1 MAVST
6 MTSIPGAEGGA
17 PATQDAHGQG
27 IATSVRHRVDIA
39 SMHWYDIASLA
50 IRVAGLPLSLYLW
63 QQNIKQES
71 QLTFLKH
78 AIVAHSQYV
87 SFC

>member
-17 PATQDAHGQG
+17 PATEDTHGEG
-27 IATSVRHRVDIA
+27 IAASVRHRVNIA

-50 IRVAGLPLSLYLW
+50 IRVAGLLLSLYLW
-63 QQNIKQES
+63 QQNFKQES
-71 QLTFLKH
+71 QLTLLKH
-78 AIVAHSQYV
+78 AIVTHSQYV

>member
-1 MAVST
+1 
-6 MTSIPGAEGGA
+6 
-17 PATQDAHGQG
+17 
-27 IATSVRHRVDIA
+27 
-39 SMHWYDIASLA
+39 MHWYDIASLA
-50 IRVAGLPLSLYLW
+50 IRVAGLLLSLYLW

-78 AIVAHSQYV
+78 AIVAHSQDV